1 MEIFN
6 FFRKFES
13 NLQNELGGNSV
24 ISRNSS
30 PTTAPPPAS
39 FLRSSR
45 RICDRPWLRTGT
57 SSSLRVVPSYSWPRY
72 KAPTPSSTLIS
83 LLCFPPPPL
92 QLRRAILASSA
103 QDSPRKAVSQ
113 FRLLLAPP
121 TDQFL
126 PLDFTENSLSTFF
139 FLAAG
144 DLDRNSVSPRP
155 ASSGEPLSLLVV
167 ATASSRCC
175 DA

>member
-1 MEIFN
+1 MGE
-6 FFRKFES
+6 
-13 NLQNELGGNSV
+13 QYTV
-24 ISRNSS
+24 
-30 PTTAPPPAS
+30 TAPPPAS

-45 RICDRPWLRTGT
+45 RARGRPRLRAGT
-57 SSSLRVVPSYSWPRY
+57 SSSLRVVPSHSWPRY

-103 QDSPRKAVSQ
+103 QDSPEKAVSQ

-121 TDQFL
+121 IDLLL
-126 PLDFTENSLSTFF
+126 PLDFAENSLSTFF
-139 FLAAG
+139 FLVAG

-167 ATASSRCC
+167 ATASSRRC